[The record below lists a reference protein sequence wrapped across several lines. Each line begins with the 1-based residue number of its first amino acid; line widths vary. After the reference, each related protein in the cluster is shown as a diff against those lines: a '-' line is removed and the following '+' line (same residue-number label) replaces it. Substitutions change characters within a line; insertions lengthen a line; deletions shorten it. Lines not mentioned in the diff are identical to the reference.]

1 MCCVLQQPYL
11 VVQESDVEFWADY
24 SDTETSS
31 DAELGDA
38 VSDIQLDSC
47 SGGQL
52 FGGILFT
59 VGDRCESSG
68 QFIIIYF
75 CMFKILIM
83 KEVCGARHQWWAQFA
98 SETTCM
104 YKNKNKTTTKNIY
117 NTSRH

>member
-1 MCCVLQQPYL
+1 MSSDLLSHAEFGFMCCALQQPYL

-59 VGDRCESSG
+59 VGDRCDRVTWS
-68 QFIIIYF
+68 IYHTF
-75 CMFKILIM
+75 LH
-83 KEVCGARHQWWAQFA
+83 V
-98 SETTCM
+98 
-104 YKNKNKTTTKNIY
+104 
-117 NTSRH
+117 

>member
-1 MCCVLQQPYL
+1 MLQQPYL

-59 VGDRCESSG
+59 VGDRCESPG
-68 QFIIIYF
+68 QFIIICF

-83 KEVCGARHQWWAQFA
+83 KEVCGACHQW
-98 SETTCM
+98 
-104 YKNKNKTTTKNIY
+104 
-117 NTSRH
+117 